1 MTFQNEG
8 YEIIKINKVN
18 KIKTLR
24 KKFINI
30 FSVVSRLNKY
40 KIIKNDG
47 DIIKL
52 YQNKKKLW
60 VAAYDQIRLL
70 PEIYS
75 IIDDDFCKRVQKSC
89 NIKIPAFTS
98 KPLVRVYM
106 PNNIGTAK
114 TVPHID
120 YPSHR
125 GSSNA
130 VTVWF
135 PLQNLNAES
144 GTLRI
149 LPGSHKIKTTLGS
162 IKDNTIKRIDIT
174 KRNYDSKMIDV
185 KIKSGEAIVISQFLI
200 HSSGNNVSDK
210 IRFSI
215 DCRFNDLE
223 DKTYALRKYYVN
235 QLSYYQKR

>member
-1 MTFQNEG
+1 MTFKNNG
-8 YEIIKINKVN
+8 YEIIKINKID
-18 KIKTLR
+18 KIRILR

-30 FSVVSRLNKY
+30 FSTVSRLNSY
-40 KIIKNDG
+40 KLINNDN

-52 YQNKKKLW
+52 YENNKKLW

-75 IIDDDFCKRVQKSC
+75 IIDNDFCKQVQRSS

-135 PLQNLNAES
+135 PLQDLNEKS
-144 GTLRI
+144 GTLRV
-149 LPGSHKIKTTLGS
+149 LPGSHKIKTTSGS
-162 IKDNTIKRIDIT
+162 IKNNTIKRVDIT
-174 KRNYDSKMIDV
+174 DRNYESKMIDV

-200 HSSGNNVSDK
+200 HSSGNNVSKK

-215 DCRFNDLE
+215 DCRFNDLA
-223 DKTYALRKYYVN
+223 DKTYAHRKYYVN
-235 QLSYYQKR
+235 QLNYYKKR